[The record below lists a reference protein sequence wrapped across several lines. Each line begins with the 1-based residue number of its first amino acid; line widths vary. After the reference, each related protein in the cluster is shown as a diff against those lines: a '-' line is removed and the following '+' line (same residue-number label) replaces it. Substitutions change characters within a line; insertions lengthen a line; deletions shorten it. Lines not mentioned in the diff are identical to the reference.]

1 MTVKRVV
8 NQSGPQSVNNCQD
21 AVSQHTL
28 QTATERSAS
37 HTAEFPLPTGINE
50 RLSSME
56 THVKLSPGKYSF
68 SMFTKFC
75 ECFLLSWW
83 GVGMVICLQ
92 RGADLHMFQLMP
104 LPLTVSCFSKI
115 QIGFAFLVPA
125 HLGSPRK
132 RAVKRVC
139 VCVPIVMAWS
149 SSGSITIC

>member
-37 HTAEFPLPTGINE
+37 HTAEFPLPTGIYE

-75 ECFLLSWW
+75 ECFLLSWLGPLLAALRYVND
-83 GVGMVICLQ
+83 GVIFAHNVPCGGMSVPLQ
-92 RGADLHMFQLMP
+92 
-104 LPLTVSCFSKI
+104 
-115 QIGFAFLVPA
+115 
-125 HLGSPRK
+125 
-132 RAVKRVC
+132 
-139 VCVPIVMAWS
+139 
-149 SSGSITIC
+149 